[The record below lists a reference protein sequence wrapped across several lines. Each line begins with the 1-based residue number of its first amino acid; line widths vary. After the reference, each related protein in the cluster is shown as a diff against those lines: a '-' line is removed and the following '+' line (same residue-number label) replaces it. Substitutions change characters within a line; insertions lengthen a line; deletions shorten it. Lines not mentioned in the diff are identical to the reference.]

1 MKNREVAVQWDEHER
16 DDGGRDGENPWEI
29 HKLTGDWPQSTG
41 NPGLA
46 SVQKF
51 NLQEQIVHGHISEVC
66 QQWFMWPDKGEA
78 ARPIK
83 NNLQAVRPFLNCE
96 ISSTLLIT
104 WSGARHW
111 EPSTTLFSCHGVFT
125 DRSIFSLNLS
135 RIQISTETSVTN
147 CNRNN
152 GLILTCRHVHVRPH
166 CFMLTEA
173 CSCRL
178 ELAYFAGKM
187 SKNRLVCKNVVA
199 LAYHG
204 SCRLLVMGSCLPEF
218 PSYLHLRPRSR
229 YLIEKRTLYYI

>member
-1 MKNREVAVQWDEHER
+1 
-16 DDGGRDGENPWEI
+16 
-29 HKLTGDWPQSTG
+29 
-41 NPGLA
+41 
-46 SVQKF
+46 
-51 NLQEQIVHGHISEVC
+51 
-66 QQWFMWPDKGEA
+66 MWPDKGEA

-104 WSGARHW
+104 WPGARHW

-125 DRSIFSLNLS
+125 DRSIFSLKLS

-152 GLILTCRHVHVRPH
+152 GLILTCRHVHMRPH

-173 CSCRL
+173 RSCRL

-187 SKNRLVCKNVVA
+187 SKNRLVCKIVVA
-199 LAYHG
+199 LAYHR
-204 SCRLLVMGSCLPEF
+204 SCRLLVMCSCLPEF